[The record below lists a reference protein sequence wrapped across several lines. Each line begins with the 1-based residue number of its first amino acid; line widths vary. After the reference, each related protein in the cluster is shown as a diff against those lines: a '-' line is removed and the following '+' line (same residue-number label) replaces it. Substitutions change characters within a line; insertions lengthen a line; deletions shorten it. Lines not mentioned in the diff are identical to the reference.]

1 MAANARQGR
10 HVMTQTP
17 CDRYDLLVLV
27 RWFGSGGSLSR
38 PDDVDQCADRPL
50 MRRESLSK
58 YPAPFP
64 DLPSGRHAGGIAL
77 ASRPQSTSEL
87 TSNPHSARCQPVPN
101 FPVPCETVANLSR
114 GGFRQL
120 PP

>member
-50 MRRESLSK
+50 IAPRAYRNTPGTLLTS
-58 YPAPFP
+58 PAC
-64 DLPSGRHAGGIAL
+64 RHAGGVVL
-77 ASRPQSTSEL
+77 AS
-87 TSNPHSARCQPVPN
+87 
-101 FPVPCETVANLSR
+101 
-114 GGFRQL
+114 
-120 PP
+120 

>member
-38 PDDVDQCADRPL
+38 PDDVDQCADRPV
-50 MRRESLSK
+50 MRPESLSK
-58 YPAPFP
+58 YPGHSP
-64 DLPSGRHAGGIAL
+64 DLSCVQTCRWRRAGVLTKINL
-77 ASRPQSTSEL
+77 RPHIKS
-87 TSNPHSARCQPVPN
+87 P
-101 FPVPCETVANLSR
+101 
-114 GGFRQL
+114 
-120 PP
+120 